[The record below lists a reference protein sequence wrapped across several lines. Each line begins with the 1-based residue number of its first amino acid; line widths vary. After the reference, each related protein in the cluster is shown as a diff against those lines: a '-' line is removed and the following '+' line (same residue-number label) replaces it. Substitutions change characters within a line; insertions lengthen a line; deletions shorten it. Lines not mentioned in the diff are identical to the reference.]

1 MKLQLVPEARYFH
14 KLWSMR
20 LAVLTTAYTAAAGA
34 WATLPQ
40 DWIPHI
46 PERWRIALA
55 IVGCALPA
63 LTGISRLIDQP
74 RLAPPKPT
82 VPKPQGE

>member
-1 MKLQLVPEARYFH
+1 MKLQWTADAHLWHR
-14 KLWSMR
+14 LWSMR
-20 LAVLTTAYTAAAGA
+20 LSILATMYSAAAGA

-55 IVGCALPA
+55 AIGCAIPA
-63 LTGISRLIDQP
+63 LAALSRVIEQP
-74 RLAPPKPT
+74 KLRQ
-82 VPKPQGE
+82 QGNAGDGGS

>member
-1 MKLQLVPEARYFH
+1 MIKFALTADARYWH

-20 LAVLTTAYTAAAGA
+20 LAILSTLYTAAAGA

-46 PERWRIALA
+46 PEHWRVVLA

-63 LTGISRLIDQP
+63 LTAVSRIVDQP
-74 RLAPPKPT
+74 KLANHK
-82 VPKPQGE
+82 